1 MIYLFVD
8 TILVR
13 EPELGKQLSVPTRT
27 LRKWRQDR
35 IIPFLKVGAVV
46 LYDPAMVRAA
56 LDKFA
61 RNTKAVT
68 K

>member
-1 MIYLFVD
+1 MS

-13 EPELGKQLSVPTRT
+13 EPEMGKQLSVPTRT

-35 IIPFLKVGAVV
+35 IIPYLKVGAVV
-46 LYDPAMVRAA
+46 LYDPVMVRAA
-56 LDKFA
+56 LDSFA
-61 RNTKAVT
+61 RNTKGVR